1 MGPKLEIFLSWV
13 CEATWAHVVPLCGH
27 PGFCPGMGVSG
38 IAGDVAG
45 QVLMHQMVPE
55 SPTANQKPA
64 EGTT

>member
-1 MGPKLEIFLSWV
+1 MGPKLEIFWSWACGGDLSSRS
-13 CEATWAHVVPLCGH
+13 ATVRP

-45 QVLMHQMVPE
+45 LVLMHQMVPE
-55 SPTANQKPA
+55 ISTANQKPG